1 VSDGEALAPGLA
13 ESLAD
18 VERRFGFPIEVR
30 GRASRAELFRRLGP
44 DFDHE
49 LLEYALLPSPDGM
62 GWGCN
67 VNFSFLKAAGRLL
80 VSTDDD
86 IFCLP
91 GRPASLGAVPTGA
104 VPTGAVPTGA
114 TPGATSAEAVF
125 SREFYPG
132 ELIYCRDREALL
144 AEVEAAE
151 VDVLGSYRRFLG
163 VEAAGL
169 LGPESG
175 APRAGRVLVA
185 SPGCYGDSA
194 MGSSNTLLSLEGGSR
209 ERLAA
214 DYEALRYS
222 RELIRIPPHN
232 AISRS
237 PQLMM
242 TQTGF
247 DDRAPL
253 PPFLPYGRNP
263 DGLAAVLIRLIY
275 PESLSAYL
283 DFGLFHSPEEP
294 RRAGRPELCGYR
306 PHLSA
311 LVMTVALA
319 YRPGVSV
326 SGAAERF
333 RVLGGAIADSGR
345 LRPGA
350 FVELIHGAL
359 APSLEAH
366 VAGLEAL
373 LDRYG
378 GEPAAWAEDVGEH
391 LDAVNA
397 ALSEPTSLFGEGGCG
412 LSIEQVRRHFDRY
425 GRLLAAWPELH
436 AACAATSAEGRA
448 GARG

>member
-1 VSDGEALAPGLA
+1 
-13 ESLAD
+13 
-18 VERRFGFPIEVR
+18 
-30 GRASRAELFRRLGP
+30 
-44 DFDHE
+44 
-49 LLEYALLPSPDGM
+49 
-62 GWGCN
+62 
-67 VNFSFLKAAGRLL
+67 
-80 VSTDDD
+80 
-86 IFCLP
+86 
-91 GRPASLGAVPTGA
+91 
-104 VPTGAVPTGA
+104 
-114 TPGATSAEAVF
+114 
-125 SREFYPG
+125 
-132 ELIYCRDREALL
+132 
-144 AEVEAAE
+144 
-151 VDVLGSYRRFLG
+151 
-163 VEAAGL
+163 
-169 LGPESG
+169 
-175 APRAGRVLVA
+175 
-185 SPGCYGDSA
+185 
-194 MGSSNTLLSLEGGSR
+194 
-209 ERLAA
+209 
-214 DYEALRYS
+214 
-222 RELIRIPPHN
+222 
-232 AISRS
+232 
-237 PQLMM
+237 M

-283 DFGLFHSPEEP
+283 DFGLLHSPEEP

-311 LVMTVALA
+311 LVMAVAVA
-319 YRPGVSV
+319 NRPGGSV

-333 RVLGGAIADSGR
+333 RALGGAIAGAGR
-345 LRPGA
+345 LKPGA
-350 FVELIHGAL
+350 FVDLVYGAL

-366 VAGLEAL
+366 VADLESL
-373 LDRYG
+373 LARYG